1 LFDLES
7 RLNAAEER
15 TSDDQKINELLGKIS
30 TLEITN
36 KKFENRYVQIEERE
50 KDHLSTISSLE
61 EEIRS
66 ATTLYSQSQT
76 EVIELRTRI

>member
-1 LFDLES
+1 MFELES
-7 RLNAAEER
+7 RLNTAEER
-15 TSDDQKINELLGKIS
+15 ASDDQKVNELLGKIS

-50 KDHLSTISSLE
+50 KAHLSTISSLE
-61 EEIRS
+61 EEIRF